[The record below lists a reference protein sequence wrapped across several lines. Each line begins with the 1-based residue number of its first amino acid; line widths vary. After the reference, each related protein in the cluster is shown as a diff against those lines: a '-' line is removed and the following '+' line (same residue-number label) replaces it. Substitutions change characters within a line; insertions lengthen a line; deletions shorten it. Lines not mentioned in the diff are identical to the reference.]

1 MGDQLTSAP
10 WSGPGGLI
18 GRTVVAVG
26 VDLVDI
32 DRIRRVIERQPR
44 FVERVYTEAEQTYCW
59 KRKDPAERFAA
70 RFAAKEA
77 VLKALGTGLGGA
89 DFTDIEVV
97 RLQSGQPELAIRG
110 RAEAKATELG
120 IGGWLITMTHSRN
133 LAQAFVAGVAEP
145 PVGSTTEERR

>member
-1 MGDQLTSAP
+1 MGDQLTAGPS
-10 WSGPGGLI
+10 SGPAGLV

-44 FVERVYTEAEQTYCW
+44 FVERVYTPAEQSYCR
-59 KRKDPAERFAA
+59 KRRDPAERFAA

-89 DFTDIEVV
+89 DFADIEVI
-97 RLQSGQPELAIRG
+97 RRETGQPELSVTG
-110 RAEAKATELG
+110 RAQAKAAELG
-120 IGGWLITMTHSRN
+120 IDGWLITMTHSRH

-145 PVGSTTEERR
+145 APSLVGEG